1 MEKTRT
7 RMMQSQELS
16 KPLRPSFMAT
26 SKSQGEQPT
35 PRRARTLGPDGEAML
50 AELAQEVA
58 AIRGK
63 ASSRSAVF
71 RALLRLA
78 RDFDGALLHRLVGL
92 IEIEGTAGE
101 PEGQD
106 ILGH

>member
-1 MEKTRT
+1 
-7 RMMQSQELS
+7 
-16 KPLRPSFMAT
+16 MAT

-63 ASSRSAVF
+63 APSRSAVF

-92 IEIEGTAGE
+92 IEIESTAGE
-101 PEGQD
+101 PEGED
-106 ILGH
+106 ILRH

>member
-7 RMMQSQELS
+7 GMMQREAVS
-16 KPLRPSFMAT
+16 KPLRSSFMAT
-26 SKSQGEQPT
+26 SKSQGKQPT
-35 PRRARTLGPDGEAML
+35 PRRTSTWGPDDETML
-50 AELAQEVA
+50 AEFAQEVA
-58 AIRGK
+58 AMRGK
-63 ASSRSAVF
+63 APSRSAVL

-101 PEGQD
+101 PEGQE

>member
-1 MEKTRT
+1 MGAN
-7 RMMQSQELS
+7 
-16 KPLRPSFMAT
+16 PV
-26 SKSQGEQPT
+26 
-35 PRRARTLGPDGEAML
+35 GPDDEALL
-50 AELAQEVA
+50 AQLAQEVA
-58 AIRGK
+58 TMRG
-63 ASSRSAVF
+63 SAPSQSALV

-101 PEGQD
+101 PEGQE